1 MDESYSNQPP
11 VQPNRVELLSGGLA
25 GVAGGLERLKSDQV
39 SGVKLVVRPQDTSV
53 GLLMRM
59 TR

>member
-1 MDESYSNQPP
+1 MDGSYSNQPP

-53 GLLMRM
+53 
-59 TR
+59 